1 MIGAP
6 DLPRVGIFVAAAL
19 LLLVTPGPA
28 VLYIVT
34 RSVDQGR
41 RVGLIC
47 LGVHRILD
55 HPATLVTGP
64 RAERAWRRAFLD
76 RVVVNVLNPKTALF
90 FLAFL
95 PQFVDVSR
103 SGVGMQVLALGA
115 LFVTLGLITDG
126 CYVLTAGT
134 IARWLRGHARI
145 QARGRWISGGMYVGL
160 GLATALSSG
169 HRK

>member
-47 LGVHRILD
+47 LGVRRILD

-115 LFVTLGLITDG
+115 LFVTLGLITD
-126 CYVLTAGT
+126 AGGES
-134 IARWLRGHARI
+134 AA
-145 QARGRWISGGMYVGL
+145 QACRRDRMAGGDAS
-160 GLATALSSG
+160 ATARSIASAVPSVTAAIANSAA
-169 HRK
+169 